1 VSNDTLLFK
10 RADPSQSFPL
20 PPAPPFRFGGVFFLR
35 EVTTGALI
43 SFNCPDK
50 LIDDTVEP
58 LLIWVPSR
66 SVLKLADASSGGM
79 MLSDQAAR
87 SMV

>member
-58 LLIWVPSR
+58 LLICCARLSLQGGTTMALVVADVP
-66 SVLKLADASSGGM
+66 LPTPC
-79 MLSDQAAR
+79 
-87 SMV
+87 